1 MAVGVGYRRPAEALG
16 LPLDLTRRELGRD
29 QLRPRLRA
37 VDVIADEH
45 RAADAIREPAREVD
59 LLGRDPAAL
68 GLQTDERAP
77 DAEGA
82 AVHVLAAPD
91 GRKILRRPLGRLFV
105 APEELARFRVHPDDA
120 FRQELHV
127 LFAASP
133 LYDNR
138 RRVARG
144 VAARDR
150 RLPDDRARLFV
161 QRRHRGLRAAGGDY
175 DEVAVNEWGLRVS
188 PLARLSAELCPDVLL
203 PSNLAAAGFEAGEV
217 SVRAERVDEVSVNGR
232 GGAGLRVGRVLVRV
246 ADVADAGRP
255 DRLSVPSRD
264 GLDELVLHAAVAHQV
279 DARPDDHRRRVAV
292 PDVVHLPEQPR
303 PPGRPLLEEAALPRH
318 AVARRP
324 APLGPVGGRSRR
336 AGRARNGHGREAQTK
351 GRSGG

>member
-45 RAADAIREPAREVD
+45 RAADAIRESAREVD

-68 GLQTDERAP
+68 GLQTDECAA

-82 AVHVLAAPD
+82 AVNVPAAPD
-91 GRKILRRPLGRLFV
+91 GREILRRPLGRLFV
-105 APEELARFRVHPDDA
+105 APEELARLRVHPDDA

-133 LYDNR
+133 LHDNR
-138 RRVARG
+138 RRVTRG

-161 QRRHRGLRAAGGDY
+161 ERHHRGLRAARCED
-175 DEVAVNEWGLRVS
+175 DDVTIDQRRLRVG
-188 PLARLSAELCPDVLL
+188 PLARLAAELLTDALL
-203 PSNLAAAGFEAGEV
+203 PTNLAAPGFEAGEV
-217 SVRAERVDEVSVNGR
+217 AVRAQRVDEIPV
-232 GGAGLRVGRVLVRV
+232 
-246 ADVADAGRP
+246 
-255 DRLSVPSRD
+255 D
-264 GLDELVLHAAVAHQV
+264 G
-279 DARPDDHRRRVAV
+279 
-292 PDVVHLPEQPR
+292 
-303 PPGRPLLEEAALPRH
+303 
-318 AVARRP
+318 
-324 APLGPVGGRSRR
+324 
-336 AGRARNGHGREAQTK
+336 
-351 GRSGG
+351 